1 MLIKKSEFYV
11 VIIAIFV
18 VLLIIILNFLSFIP
32 NKMIIENSKS
42 EQIINSNSL
51 TMMYETEADSGE
63 YQISSDTT
71 WLQEGYTFNNSLSK
85 CENGSVL
92 MWDDENHRVMVQAN
106 TSDKCYV
113 YFDKEPVKIL
123 NIDFMDTGYGFCIVN
138 YSFDDTFD
146 LANFYLTINGLENV
160 ESYLDGGLHCFS
172 NLNLKYHSTYDYSIF
187 AKDVNGDFTMV
198 YNDNYIHIPQSGGGI
213 N

>member
-1 MLIKKSEFYV
+1 MIIKKSKFYV
-11 VIIAIFV
+11 MIITIFII
-18 VLLIIILNFLSFIP
+18 LLIIILNFLSFIP
-32 NKMIIENSKS
+32 NKIMIENSKN

-71 WLQEGYTFNNSLSK
+71 WPADGYTFNEILSK

-92 MWDDENHRVMVQAN
+92 MWDEENKKVLMQSN

-113 YFDKEPVKIL
+113 YFDKDPVKIL
-123 NIDFMDTGYGFCIVN
+123 SIDFMDTGYGFCIIN

-146 LANFYLTINGLENV
+146 LVSFYLTINGFENV
-160 ESYLDGGLHCFS
+160 ESYIDGGLHCFS
-172 NLNLKYHSTYDYSIF
+172 NLNLEYNSTYNYSIF
-187 AKDVNGDFTMV
+187 AKDIHGDFTMV
-198 YNDNYIHIPQSGGGI
+198 YNDNYIHIPQSGGGT